1 VAQNSNAEQSV
12 ALTYTVP
19 EVAAKLGLSRN
30 ACYEA
35 IGRGE
40 IPSLRFGR
48 RVVIPRA
55 AFERM
60 LDAGASKGATA

>member
-1 VAQNSNAEQSV
+1 MAQNSKAEQSA

-30 ACYEA
+30 AAYEA

-48 RVVIPRA
+48 RVVVPRV

-60 LDAGASKGATA
+60 LDASTKVAA